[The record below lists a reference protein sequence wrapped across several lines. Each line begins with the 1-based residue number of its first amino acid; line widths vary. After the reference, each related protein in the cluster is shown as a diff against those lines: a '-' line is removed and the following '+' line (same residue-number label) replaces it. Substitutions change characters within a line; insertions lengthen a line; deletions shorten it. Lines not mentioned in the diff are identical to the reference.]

1 MAKKSHSNVGRRS
14 FLAGIGAAG
23 AAGAA
28 LSTTEPAAAEPIAAK
43 PALPPP
49 WVANELA
56 AVDTAQIEVSPGP
69 DDGLHIYNPGSDY
82 MIDVMRELGHE
93 YVIAMPG
100 STFRGLQESVAG
112 YALNKNPEWIT
123 CVHEELSAG
132 IAHGYYKASGKVAS
146 LMVHN
151 DVGLQH
157 ASMGIYN
164 AWADRVPMTII
175 AGNYAD
181 VALRSL
187 GADWDHS
194 MTDVA
199 AIVRGMIKY
208 DDQPASLMHFYE
220 SMARGY
226 GLAITPPMG
235 PFLIVADGQLQ
246 EEPITGGK
254 PPMRKFVAPLPP
266 VADQNAI
273 AEIAQMLVAAN
284 NPVIVVDRSV
294 RSQNDVALL
303 VRLAELLQ
311 APVNDRGSR
320 MNFPT
325 NHYLWAPGSV
335 VADADVILAL
345 DVGNLFGLFGN
356 VADTLPRRTT
366 MRVKDGTKVI
376 SIDSQ
381 LLAPAANYQDK
392 QRFFQADLPVA
403 GDAAAT
409 LPSLVEAVDRAMTTA
424 RRNANPQRAD
434 KWRAAFAAR
443 RRADIT
449 AAAVGWDDSPITVP
463 RVCMEIYNQIK
474 TLDWTLTSPTG
485 FQSDWPQRLWDF
497 TSYHNYLGNA
507 GADGV
512 GYQGP
517 AAVGAALAHRS
528 DGIISVN
535 IQGDGDFMV
544 GPGVQWTASHHKL
557 PLLTIIHNNRAWHNE
572 TMKIQV
578 LASRRDR
585 HPEMGRIGTV
595 ITDPN
600 IDYKKVAEGF
610 GVYAEGPISNPSDL
624 APALAR
630 ALKVVKSGNPA
641 LLDVVMQPR

>member
-1 MAKKSHSNVGRRS
+1 MGNNARVGRRS

-28 LSTTEPAAAEPIAAK
+28 LAK
-43 PALPPP
+43 PETAVAAPVSPRPAVPPP
-49 WVANELA
+49 WVTTELA
-56 AVDTAQIEVSPGP
+56 AADTAQVEFRTGADS
-69 DDGLHIYNPGSDY
+69 LHILDPGSDF
-82 MIDVMRELGHE
+82 MVDVLRRLGHE

-100 STFRGLQESVAG
+100 STFRGLQESVGAAG
-112 YALNKNPEWIT
+112 NSNPEWIT

-164 AWADRVPMTII
+164 AWADRVPLTVL

-181 VALRSL
+181 VALRQL
-187 GADWDHS
+187 GADTLHS
-194 MTDVA
+194 MTDLA
-199 AIVRGMIKY
+199 AMVRGMIKY
-208 DDQPASLMHFYE
+208 DDQPESLEHFAE

-226 GLAITPPMG
+226 GLAVTPPMG

-246 EEPITGGK
+246 EQSMGGPK
-254 PPMRKFVAPLPP
+254 PVMRPFVAPAPP
-266 VADQNAI
+266 VADPNAV
-273 AEIAQMLVAAN
+273 AEIAKMLVAAN
-284 NPVIVVDRSV
+284 NPVIVVDRST
-294 RSQNDVALL
+294 RSQHDVELL

-311 APVNDRGSR
+311 APVNERGGR

-325 NHYLWAPGSV
+325 NHYLWASERA
-335 VADADVILAL
+335 VADADVVLAL
-345 DVGNLFGLFGN
+345 DVGDLFGLFGA
-356 VADTLPRRTT
+356 VPDTLPRRTI
-366 MRVKDGTKVI
+366 MRFKEGTKVI

-381 LLAPAANYQDK
+381 LLAASGNYQDK
-392 QRFFQADLPVA
+392 QRFFLADLPVA

-409 LPSLVEAVDRAMTTA
+409 LPSLVDAVERAMTPA

-443 RRADIT
+443 RQADIN
-449 AAAVGWDDSPITVP
+449 AAAVGWDDSPLSVP
-463 RVCMEIYNQIK
+463 RVCMEVYNQIRH
-474 TLDWTLTSPTG
+474 LDWTLTSPTG
-485 FQSDWPQRLWDF
+485 FQSNWPQRLWDF
-497 TSYHNYLGNA
+497 TQYHHYLGA
-507 GADGV
+507 SGADGV

-544 GPGVQWTASHHKL
+544 GPGVQWTAAHHKL
-557 PLLTIIHNNRAWHNE
+557 PLLTIIHNNRSWHNE

-578 LASRRDR
+578 LASRRNR
-585 HPEMGRIGTV
+585 HPEMGRLGTV
-595 ITDPN
+595 ITEPN

-610 GVYAEGPISNPSDL
+610 GVYAEGPISSPADL
-624 APALAR
+624 GPALAR
-630 ALKVVKSGNPA
+630 AIKVVKGGNPA